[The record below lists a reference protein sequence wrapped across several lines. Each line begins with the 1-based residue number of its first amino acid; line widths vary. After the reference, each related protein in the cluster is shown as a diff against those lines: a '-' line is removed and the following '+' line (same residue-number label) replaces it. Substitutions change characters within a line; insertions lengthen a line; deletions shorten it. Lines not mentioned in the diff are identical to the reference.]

1 MEEMK
6 QGARGH
12 MRSTPYVVSK
22 QKESA
27 YSKLRTSKVK
37 SNLKLKTKNK
47 QRKKIATIY
56 YRKINNC

>member
-47 QRKKIATIY
+47 QRKQIATVY
-56 YRKINNC
+56 S

>member
-37 SNLKLKTKNK
+37 SKLNTLEK
-47 QRKKIATIY
+47 
-56 YRKINNC
+56 